1 MMRITQIKERRGQL
15 SLQMIF
21 FAAIIVVL
29 ISGFTFAALSFL
41 KLSIRAFNKSQ
52 AFAIAEA
59 GIEYYRWHLAHAPTD
74 YQDGTGQPGP
84 YVHNYY
90 DKSGNLIGEFIL
102 EITSPPSG
110 STIVSVEST
119 GKVAADDSVE
129 KIIKVKMGIPSFAKY
144 AVAANAAMRF
154 GAGTEVFGEIMSNG
168 GIRFDGLAHNFV
180 RSAVSTY
187 TDSDSD
193 ACTGN
198 SWGVHTCVNPD
209 DPAPPTSFPSRPD
222 VFLAGRDIGMP
233 ALDFSGITQ
242 DLSDLKTRASSSGVY
257 FPSSTYPGYE
267 LVFKNNDTYDVY
279 RVNSLANPPTS
290 GCTNYLNQS
299 GWGTWSVQ
307 SSTLI
312 SSGTIPA
319 SGIFFFEHNLWVRG
333 KVDGA
338 RVTIAS
344 GRFPDN
350 PTTRTSITVN
360 SDLAYT
366 NYNGTDVIALIAQ
379 NNINIGLV
387 ASDTL
392 RIDAALFAQNGR
404 VGRYYYRPPGGSS
417 QRCSPYHVRQQ
428 ITSYGMLGTNQ
439 RYGFAYT
446 DNTGY
451 QIRNLVYDA
460 NMLYGPPPGF
470 PLTSD
475 SYQLISWEEV
485 K

>member
-1 MMRITQIKERRGQL
+1 MQI
-15 SLQMIF
+15 IF
-21 FAAIIVVL
+21 FASIIVVL

-41 KLSIRAFNKSQ
+41 KLSVRSLNRSQ
-52 AFAIAEA
+52 AFTIAES
-59 GIEYYRWHLAHAPTD
+59 GIEYYRWHLAHAVTD

-84 YVHNYY
+84 YTHNYY
-90 DKSGNLIGEFIL
+90 DKSGNLIGKFIL
-102 EITSPPSG
+102 DITAPPIG
-110 STIVSVEST
+110 STIVVVKST
-119 GKVAADDSVE
+119 GKVLADDSIE
-129 KIIKVKMGIPSFAKY
+129 KVIKVKMGIPSFAKY
-144 AVAANAAMRF
+144 AVAANANMRF

-180 RSAVSTY
+180 RSAVATT

-193 ACTGN
+193 ACTTRV
-198 SWGVHTCVNPD
+198 WGVHTCLSPA
-209 DPAPPTSFPSRPD
+209 DPVPPTPLPNRPD
-222 VFLAGRDIGMP
+222 VFMVGRQVGVP
-233 ALDFSGITQ
+233 ALNFAGMTQ
-242 DLSDLKTRASSSGVY
+242 NLANLKSQASSTGVY

-267 LVFKNNDTYDVY
+267 LVLKNNNTYDVY
-279 RVNSLANPPTS
+279 RVNSLTNPPTS
-290 GCTNYLNQS
+290 GCTNALGQS
-299 GWGTWSVQ
+299 GWGTWSIN

-319 SGIFFFEHNLWVRG
+319 SGLFFFENNLWIRG
-333 KVDGA
+333 NINGA
-338 RVTIAS
+338 RVTIGS
-344 GRFPDN
+344 GLFPDN
-350 PTTRTSITVN
+350 PTTRKSITVN
-360 SDLAYT
+360 RDLTYT
-366 NYNGTDVIALIAQ
+366 NYNGTDVIALLAQ

-392 RIDAALFAQNGR
+392 RIDAAMIAQNGR
-404 VGRYYYRPPGGSS
+404 IGRYYYQGPGGGS
-417 QRCSPYHVRQQ
+417 QRCSPYHVRQS
-428 ITSYGMLGTNQ
+428 ITSFGMLGTNQ

-460 NMLYGPPPGF
+460 NLLYGPPPGF